1 MVVYLIGAG
10 PGDPELITVKAKNII
25 EKVDVIIYA
34 GSLINPKILELN
46 NGAKTYDS
54 AALSLDEVTE
64 IYKSAKIEGNDVAR
78 LHCGDLSFYSTIQE
92 QMDRLRENDIDFK
105 IIPGVGSM
113 AASTAALMNELTLPG
128 VSQTVIVSRISG
140 RTKVP
145 PLESLEEL
153 SRHRATLCL
162 YLSVH
167 LIDEVVRALIPAY
180 GKDAGAALVEKAS
193 WPEERVIRATLSEL
207 APLVIKAEIKGTA
220 LIIVGDVLK
229 GKGELSKLYDAEF
242 SHGFRK

>member
-1 MVVYLIGAG
+1 MLVYLIGTG
-10 PGDPELITVKAKNII
+10 PGDPELITVKAKKII

-46 NGAKTYDS
+46 KRAFTHDS
-54 AALSLDEVTE
+54 ATLCLEDVVE
-64 IYKSAKIEGNDVAR
+64 IYVSAKNEGKDVAR

-92 QMDRLRENDIDFK
+92 QMECLRENDIDFK

-113 AASTAALMNELTLPG
+113 AASTAALENELTLPD
-128 VSQTVIVSRISG
+128 VSQTVIISRISG

-153 SRHRATLCL
+153 SRHRATLCI
-162 YLSVH
+162 YLSLH
-167 LIDEVVRALIPAY
+167 LIDEVVKALIPAY
-180 GKDAGAALVEKAS
+180 GRETEAAVVEKAS
-193 WPEERVIRATLSEL
+193 WPEERVIRASLGEL
-207 APLVIKAEIKGTA
+207 ATIVSGAKIKGTA
-220 LIIVGDVLK
+220 LIIVGNVLK

-242 SHGFRK
+242 SHGYRD